1 MDYEVA
7 FAGEL
12 GIDPEEFA
20 EVWNDN
26 EECRRHAIAEIRS
39 SETTSF
45 DPALGDMAIFLKNV
59 GTGIT
64 ATALYDLI
72 KLALSEQGVRTTT
85 RMKKVERPE
94 ESILIVEKEEEA

>member
-12 GIDPEEFA
+12 DVDPEEFA
-20 EVWNDN
+20 DVWNGN
-26 EECRRHAIAEIRS
+26 EECRRHATAETRS
-39 SETTSF
+39 PETKSF
-45 DPALGDMAIFLKNV
+45 DPALGDIAIFLKNV

-64 ATALYDLI
+64 AAALYDLI

-85 RMKKVERPE
+85 RIKKVERPE
-94 ESILIVEKEEEA
+94 ESILVVEKEEEA